1 MSRVDPIVKLTFF
14 YVRTDSHEDGIVV
27 SFDGAWQKRGTGRA
41 YNSLTGELWY
51 YIILGK
57 SFFTTLSRAN
67 KINFTSNKKLYN
79 EFHCVQMN
87 NQFKFI
93 YQVMPV

>member
-1 MSRVDPIVKLTFF
+1 MSRVDPIVKLTYFF

-57 SFFTTLSRAN
+57 
-67 KINFTSNKKLYN
+67 
-79 EFHCVQMN
+79 
-87 NQFKFI
+87 
-93 YQVMPV
+93 

>member
-1 MSRVDPIVKLTFF
+1 MSRVDPIVKLTFFF

-51 YIILGK
+51 MYYIILGK
-57 SFFTTLSRAN
+57 
-67 KINFTSNKKLYN
+67 
-79 EFHCVQMN
+79 
-87 NQFKFI
+87 
-93 YQVMPV
+93 